1 MHREISHTDSAFEQE
16 SNLTLYLMTALLGSL
31 MALDLLPAIAAW
43 LGWPSLAPWP
53 REVGGFR
60 FAFIAAILGGIRV
73 VYSSLS
79 ALFEGRVG
87 ADLALAIAAVS
98 AIVIREPLVAAEVV
112 LIGMIGECLEAFTFA
127 RAQRAVKKIVEVF
140 PRRCWVLRDG
150 QEVRVFT
157 NELQI
162 GDRVVVKP
170 GAKVPVDGVVID
182 GRSAV
187 NTSALTGES
196 LPLDKGPGN
205 EVLAGSVNQFGALTI
220 EARRVAEHT
229 VAGRVIELTARALK
243 DKATIERT
251 ADRLARYFLP
261 VVLGIAALTFLAY
274 LAYFGTGML
283 RPAGAPQL
291 GLRQAIVS
299 SVYPTLSVLVV
310 ACPCA
315 LILATPAAV
324 IAALGRLAGTGV
336 LLKGGSALERLAAVK
351 AMAFDKTG
359 TITEGQLE
367 LGDIVCL
374 GDVPAEVVLRIAA
387 SAEQRSEHPLARL
400 ILDEARKRNLPL
412 DAPADFQAIPGA
424 GVAAGNVL
432 VGTRR
437 LLEEHSVFIAP
448 DADAALERLDAAGQT
463 ALVVAQD
470 GRLLGLIG
478 ARDRVRPDAAEV
490 LETLHKLGIA
500 PMVLLT
506 GDRQA
511 VATAVAAGLPFSEVH
526 AELLPEQKAE
536 LVTAL
541 HRHSTQDVPLATAIT
556 PSPRRLVT
564 MSSPR
569 PGVAMVGDG
578 INDAPALA
586 RADVGLAI
594 GGASGTDIAAEA
606 GDVVLM
612 GDPLRSLPLLIR
624 LSRAMVRIIHQNI
637 IWFAFAVNAVG
648 IVFTAWLWPLITPE
662 GWYEQSPLA
671 AVIYHQLGSL
681 AVLLN
686 SMRLLWFDRPATGQF
701 WKGVKGRF
709 DLADLWVSRH
719 LDPGEL
725 GHWLEHHARGTIA
738 VCALLVLALYAASGL
753 RIIAPDETAVVRRF
767 GRIHEDL
774 APGWHWRYPWPIDD
788 VTRVSQQVRVV
799 EIGFRT
805 APGKERPTGA
815 LTWSSAHRRE
825 NRVPDEALMLTGDG
839 NLVDLLVSVRYK
851 VVDGRVFLFEV
862 KNGEEIIRSTA
873 EAALRAMVAGRPFPA
888 LLTVERAAFQRE
900 ALGRLKLA
908 SDRYGSHGLGV
919 EFGSIA
925 VVDLHPPSDVVDAY
939 YEVARAMERR
949 DQRVNAAR
957 SKATQM
963 EKAALATSTRIVAEA
978 RADAAEKVKRAE
990 GETAAFLAYQ
1000 QARGTLD
1007 IGEECRLASAAVDAV
1022 LAGRPAEDVTA
1033 DWQAKRKRRLAQQ
1046 AALTDFRVF
1055 WETTAKALAGRDLV
1069 LIDADQVRGQRQLM
1083 LFDPDLLRLPIPMML
1098 PPGRSPFKQNA
1109 SEEGP

>member
-16 SNLTLYLMTALLGSL
+16 SNLTLYLMTALLAVL

-43 LGWPSLAPWP
+43 LGWPSMAPWP

-79 ALFEGRVG
+79 ALFEGRIG

-127 RAQRAVKKIVEVF
+127 RAQNAVRKIIEIF

-170 GAKVPVDGVVID
+170 GAKVPVDGVVLD
-182 GRSAV
+182 GRSAM

-196 LPLDKGPGN
+196 VPLDKGPGD
-205 EVLAGSVNQFGALTI
+205 EVLAGSVNQFGALTV
-220 EARRVAEHT
+220 EARRVAAHT

-243 DKATIERT
+243 DKANIERT

-261 VVLGIAALTFLAY
+261 AVLAVAALTFVAY
-274 LAYFGTGML
+274 LLYFGSGIL
-283 RPAGAPQL
+283 RPAGAPRL

-299 SVYPTLSVLVV
+299 SVYPTLAVLVV

-336 LLKGGSALERLAAVK
+336 LIKGGSALERLARVK
-351 AMAFDKTG
+351 TMAFDKTG
-359 TITEGQLE
+359 TITEGRLE
-367 LGDIVCL
+367 QGDIISL
-374 GDVPAEVVLRIAA
+374 SDVPADQVLRIAA
-387 SAEQRSEHPLARL
+387 SAEQRSEHPIARA
-400 ILDEARKRNLPL
+400 ILDEAKRRNLTL
-412 DAPADFQAIPGA
+412 DPPGEFRALPGA
-424 GVAAGNVL
+424 GVTAGNVL

-437 LLEEHSVFIAP
+437 LLEEHGLLIGPEAH
-448 DADAALERLDAAGQT
+448 AALERLDANGQT
-463 ALVVAQD
+463 ALLVAQD
-470 GRLLGLIG
+470 GRLLGVIG
-478 ARDRVRPDAAEV
+478 ARDRVRPDAAAV
-490 LETLHKLGIA
+490 LAALRELGID
-500 PMVLLT
+500 PIVLLT

-511 VATAVAAGLPFSEVH
+511 VANAVATGLPFTEIH

-536 LVTAL
+536 LLTKLQGGRVSDPAL
-541 HRHSTQDVPLATAIT
+541 AAAIT
-556 PSPRRLVT
+556 LSPRHLVT

-594 GGASGTDIAAEA
+594 GGPGGTDIAAEA

-612 GDPLRSLPLLIR
+612 GDPLRSLPLLVR
-624 LSRAMVRIIHQNI
+624 LSRQMVRIIHQNI
-637 IWFAFAVNAVG
+637 VWFAFVVNAIG
-648 IVFTAWLWPLITPE
+648 IVFTAWLWPLLMPE

-671 AVIYHQLGSL
+671 AVVYHQLGSL

-686 SMRLLWFDRPATGQF
+686 SMRLLWFDRAAESPF
-701 WKGVKGRF
+701 WQRLKGRF

-725 GHWLEHHARGTIA
+725 GHWLEHHALGTIA
-738 VCALLVLALYAASGL
+738 AVVLLLLALYAATGL
-753 RIIAPDETAVVRRF
+753 RIVAPDEVALVRRF
-767 GRIHEDL
+767 GGFHEEL
-774 APGWHWRYPWPIDD
+774 APGWHWRYPWPVDD
-788 VTRVSQQVRVV
+788 VTRVSQQVRTVD
-799 EIGFRT
+799 IGFRT
-805 APGKERPTGA
+805 VAGKDRATGA

-839 NLVDLLVSVRYK
+839 NLLDLLVSVRYR
-851 VVDGRVFLFEV
+851 VADPRVFLFEV
-862 KNGEEIIRSTA
+862 KNGEDVIRASA
-873 EAALRAMVAGRPFPA
+873 EATLRTMVAGRPFPE
-888 LLTVERAAFQRE
+888 LLTAERGSFQRE
-900 ALGRLKLA
+900 ALRRLKLA
-908 SDRYGSHGLGV
+908 ADRHGSHGLGV
-919 EFGSIA
+919 EFDSIA
-925 VVDLHPPSDVVDAY
+925 IVDLHPPSEVVDAY

-949 DQRVNAAR
+949 DQRINAAR
-957 SKATQM
+957 AKATKM
-963 EKAALATSTRIVAEA
+963 EKAALADSARIVAEA
-978 RADAAEKVKRAE
+978 RAESAEKVKQAE

-1000 QARGTLD
+1000 RARNTLD
-1007 IGEECRLASAAVDAV
+1007 IVQERRLAVAAVDAV
-1022 LAGRPAEDVTA
+1022 LAGRPADEVEKEWRANRT
-1033 DWQAKRKRRLAQQ
+1033 QRLAQQ
-1046 AALTDFRVF
+1046 AALADFRLY
-1055 WETTAKALAGRDLV
+1055 WETAAKSLAGRDLV
-1069 LIDADQVRGQRQLM
+1069 LIDADNVRGQRQLM
-1083 LFDPDLLRLPIPMML
+1083 LFDPDQLRVPIPMML
-1098 PPGRSPFKQNA
+1098 PPGRAPFKQNA
-1109 SEEGP
+1109 NDEGP